1 MKINKNYKIGLR
13 AVKTAIAVSLCMLM
27 TYIFKIDE
35 AFIAAFAAIICMQPT
50 YNQTF
55 KSGLNR
61 MFGTVL
67 GGVIGYALLEL
78 ATFIPLYQSWWNV
91 ILAPV
96 CLLIVIYLCNMFN
109 KQPSVSIACIVLLCC
124 IAQPTETINDTF
136 IYVVN
141 RVLTTTIGIVIAML
155 VNKFLWPK
163 RSKQEYDK
171 AINNLVENSKKDED
185 SNSSKDEMED
195 QEK

>member
-1 MKINKNYKIGLR
+1 MKMKKNYKIGLR
-13 AVKTAIAVSLCMLM
+13 SVKTAIAVSLCMLM

-124 IAQPTETINDTF
+124 IAQPAETINDTF

>member
-124 IAQPTETINDTF
+124 IAQPAETIN
-136 IYVVN
+136 
-141 RVLTTTIGIVIAML
+141 AML
-155 VNKFLWPK
+155 FNKFLWPK

-185 SNSSKDEMED
+185 SNSSKDEMEA